1 MIQYDNLLATSEL
14 QNIEL
19 LYNYA
24 WYLTFDDELANQ
36 LTLETVSAGLGLM
49 ASNETLDN
57 SKLAWFK
64 LMHQILR
71 SQFKE
76 QFNFYWDKSLPVR
89 ALGVNE
95 HPLEALIFPNGVLD
109 QLDFDAWQ
117 ESLSHLTPE
126 QRVFI
131 LLNDIEQFNYLQIG
145 EILGLSI
152 YDVSKYLY
160 HARQIFHQLLQKS
173 A

>member
-36 LTLETVSAGLGLM
+36 LTLETVSSGLGLM
-49 ASNETLDN
+49 ASNESMDN
-57 SKLAWFK
+57 SKLSWFK

-71 SQFKE
+71 KQFKK
-76 QFNFYWDKSLPVR
+76 QFNFYWDESLAVEV
-89 ALGVNE
+89 LDTDK

-109 QLDFDAWQ
+109 RLDFDAWQ
-117 ESLSHLTPE
+117 DSLSHLTAE

-131 LLNDIEQFNYLQIG
+131 LLNDIEQFNYQQIG
-145 EILGLSI
+145 EILGLSV
-152 YDVSKYLY
+152 YEVSKYLY